1 MAQDFSLYD
10 PNQFQNMLTQSLME
24 PYQPA
29 QQAFN
34 TADTFGVNAA
44 FNPPGGGY
52 DPSQF
57 NFGSGQPGG
66 SPTATGGFGQSYNN
80 FMGKYGQ
87 SIGQGISAAG
97 ALFNL
102 YGGIKSLGLMSKQF
116 KLAKK
121 TTRLG
126 VDNAAIAGNNQIAHH
141 TTATNNSADAAGVP
155 RSGAVYTPF
164 KGWDG

>member
-1 MAQDFSLYD
+1 MAGLYD
-10 PNQFQNMLTQSLME
+10 PE
-24 PYQPA
+24 
-29 QQAFN
+29 
-34 TADTFGVNAA
+34 V
-44 FNPPGGGY
+44 
-52 DPSQF
+52 F
-57 NFGSGQPGG
+57 NFLPPSMEQTVAPPVISAPGFY
-66 SPTATGGFGQSYNN
+66 SPNNFNGTGIPYSQEYGGFGALQAGASPNATGSFGQKYNS

-102 YGGIKSLGLMSKQF
+102 YGGIKSLGLMEKQY

-141 TTATNNSADAAGVP
+141 TTATQNSGGP
-155 RSGAVYTPF
+155 YKGAVYTPF

>member
-1 MAQDFSLYD
+1 MAIAGYD
-10 PNQFQNMLTQSLME
+10 PNAWKGEVSDWINTPQVQAPQIQAPSGGYSPSAFQGTLNLPTI
-24 PYQPA
+24 
-29 QQAFN
+29 N
-34 TADTFGVNAA
+34 GT
-44 FNPPGGGY
+44 GGGTY
-52 DPSQF
+52 NTGTQQF
-57 NFGSGQPGG
+57 AGG
-66 SPTATGGFGQSYNN
+66 TPMNIGFGEKYNS

-126 VDNAAIAGNNQIAHH
+126 VDNAAIAGNNQIKHH
-141 TTATNNSADAAGVP
+141 TTATQNS
-155 RSGAVYTPF
+155 SGRQTAYTPF